1 MFSQYYPTEQK
12 NSIGKV
18 FVQNIQFS
26 ILYFYTTKICF
37 SPVSP
42 WLFLLQSGFLLSHLT
57 FCASHCSFNPHIV
70 SACFHSPFFFL
81 LPPASLFWTSS
92 VPLCSEAEN
101 PPYSLLLSRRFP
113 PLCKPWSPVWKISSG
128 NRILPPESPV
138 PFSYNSLIQ
147 NFFLPLLFFLA
158 KCVILKTRT
167 NVRIGAPWKFPE
179 HESWSFAVSSFYFIP
194 LVQFYKEVP
203 LLRRNTHEHLSLL

>member
-1 MFSQYYPTEQK
+1 MFSRYYPTEQK
-12 NSIGKV
+12 NSIRKV
-18 FVQNIQFS
+18 FVQNIQFL

-37 SPVSP
+37 SPVFP
-42 WLFLLQSGFLLSHLT
+42 WFFLLQSGFLLSHLT

-113 PLCKPWSPVWKISSG
+113 PLCKSWSPVWKISSG
-128 NRILPPESPV
+128 NRILLPESPV

-158 KCVILKTRT
+158 KCVILKNTNKCSTWSSMKISGTRILIFRCFLFLFHPT
-167 NVRIGAPWKFPE
+167 CTI
-179 HESWSFAVSSFYFIP
+179 
-194 LVQFYKEVP
+194 L
-203 LLRRNTHEHLSLL
+203 